1 MSTSAT
7 VGAVLTPATAQ
18 FLRAVAREDW
28 TQAVEVLER
37 HYAEVWFAISPE
49 DLHAILHGVPEPL
62 LDRLQDGGSLAQL
75 VETRDGG
82 HHGALG
88 PLLPAA
94 AVPGPARAH
103 LELRLRERPVQALP
117 YVRQELETYRTV
129 RGALLDAAD
138 GEGAVWLAQAA
149 TTALLAGEVT
159 LAQGMLLTALDVPSP
174 ARFPFARREV
184 IAKRALALAVGG
196 NVGEAEHAVEQGRR
210 TPRTESWVETFVD
223 RTLWLADFI
232 CAVDTLDPR
241 AEEMR
246 LTNPSPMAH
255 PDLWPVALTIHV
267 RHLVLTGRREH
278 AEELCD
284 AVSATGRPATDAEGL
299 YASAVADARLAIRQD
314 RRPLRTSDTDR
325 ASAAQREL
333 AWAHH
338 LFATGQ
344 FPSVTRMPFP
354 ATHNDRLVRA
364 MAILRAQ
371 ACLAK
376 GRVREGRQLLLD
388 AVRVVLQRRTYGV
401 LSYLTADGLGAIGD
415 TAEGARAAELVE
427 RLGLPLTEVR
437 AVLAAPLT
445 EAEIDV
451 LHLLREGLTREEMA
465 QRLFLS
471 VNTIKTHLRAAYRK
485 LGASHRVEALETF
498 AQLGH

>member
-1 MSTSAT
+1 MSTLPT
-7 VGAVLTPATAQ
+7 VGAVMTPATAL
-18 FLRAVAREDW
+18 FLSAVARADW
-28 TQAVEVLER
+28 ARAVEVLEH
-37 HYAEVWFAISPE
+37 HYAEIWFAISPYE
-49 DLHAILHGVPEPL
+49 LHAVLRGVPEPL
-62 LDRLQDGGSLAQL
+62 FDRLPDGGSLAPL
-75 VETRDGG
+75 VETRNGG
-82 HHGALG
+82 RLGALG
-88 PLLPAA
+88 PLLRAA
-94 AVPGPARAH
+94 AVPGLARAH
-103 LELRLRERPVQALP
+103 IELRLRERPVEALH
-117 YVRQELETYRTV
+117 YVHEELETYRTA
-129 RGALLDAAD
+129 RGPLLDAAD

-149 TTALLAGEVT
+149 TTALLAGEVA
-159 LAQGMLLTALDVPSP
+159 LAQGILLTALDIPVP

-196 NVGEAEHAVEQGRR
+196 NVTEAEHAVELGRR
-210 TPRTESWVETFVD
+210 VPRTESWVETFVD
-223 RTLWLADFI
+223 RTLWLAEFI

-246 LTNPSPMAH
+246 LVSPSPMAH
-255 PDLWPVALTIHV
+255 PDFWPVALTAHV
-267 RHLVLTGRREH
+267 RHLLLTGRREL

-284 AVSATGRPATDAEGL
+284 AVSATGRPAPDAEGL
-299 YASAVADARLAIRQD
+299 YASVVADARVAIRHD
-314 RRPLRTSDTDR
+314 RRPMRDGGTER

-333 AWAHH
+333 SRAHH

-344 FPSVTRMPFP
+344 FPSVTRMTFP

-364 MAILRAQ
+364 MDILRAQ
-371 ACLAK
+371 AAMAK

-388 AVRVVLQRRTYGV
+388 AVRVVLQRRTYSV
-401 LSYLTADGLGAIGD
+401 LSYLTAAGLDAIGD
-415 TAEGARAAELVE
+415 TAEGTRAAEVVE

-451 LHLLREGLTREEMA
+451 LNLLRDGLTREQMA

-471 VNTIKTHLRAAYRK
+471 VNTVKTHLRAAYRK